1 MLLVVVGGGE
11 DLQFEG
17 DTVDQRPRHV
27 SPLGAHQADSSGKL
41 VGR

>member
-1 MLLVVVGGGE
+1 MLVVVGGGE
-11 DLQFEG
+11 DLQFED
-17 DTVDQRPRHV
+17 DTIDQCPRHV